1 MVNQYTKKQINKP
14 GAGISPGPINL
25 KQMKKIIILI
35 MAVLLFSSCRTS
47 GYGCKGRES
56 WNQLVKRIN

>member
-1 MVNQYTKKQINKP
+1 
-14 GAGISPGPINL
+14 
-25 KQMKKIIILI
+25 MKKVIVLLI
-35 MAVLLFSSCRTS
+35 AAVLLFSSCRTT